1 MGQYGDVLKAS
12 YFDVLRTSVGDV
24 LRTSVGD
31 VPWGIIDDHMDT
43 SIGRLLG
50 HPQDVLFRHP
60 EDIGRGRPQDIRKG
74 RSLALHWGPYGD
86 VHRTSF
92 RDVDGEWAV
101 VRLRFDDSH
110 IIRVWTYLAYRTVYS
125 WEIIT
130 LKRSNSTQKYHIC
143 MHGMSYHW
151 FTLRAKKMYD
161 YIKKCLTL

>member
-1 MGQYGDVLKAS
+1 MGQYGDVLRTLHRNVLKRS

-31 VPWGIIDDHMDT
+31 VPWGTIGDHMNT
-43 SIGRLLG
+43 S
-50 HPQDVLFRHP
+50 
-60 EDIGRGRPQDIRKG
+60 IGRGRPQDIRKG

-101 VRLRFDDSH
+101 VRLRFEDSH

-130 LKRSNSTQKYHIC
+130 LKRSTSTQKYHIC

-151 FTLRAKKMYD
+151 FTLTAKKMYG